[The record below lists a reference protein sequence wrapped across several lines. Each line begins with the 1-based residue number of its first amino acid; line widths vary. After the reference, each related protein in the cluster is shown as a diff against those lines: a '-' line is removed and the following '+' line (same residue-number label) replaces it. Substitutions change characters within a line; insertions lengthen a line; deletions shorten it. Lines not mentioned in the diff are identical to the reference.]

1 MTDEEVANL
10 LRSSAPIVVIEAPA
24 GCGKTHQAASY
35 AADVGASL
43 KSGRLLVLTHTHAA
57 CSVIAKRTQEY
68 HNKIDI
74 RTLDSLINQVATA
87 YRLSLELPEDVSAWA
102 RQYGYEML
110 ATKVSNLL
118 RSNPIIAKHLTKS
131 FPVIICDEHQDS
143 NEAQDQIVK
152 LLAKQG
158 ALLRVFGDPMQII
171 PGGIGH
177 NTVAAATLER
187 WNFLKNDSEFGE
199 LKTPHR
205 WKDTNYDLGTWI
217 LGARESLKNGHALN
231 LKEHL
236 PVGVNVQFAENNSP
250 TPASYQLAP
259 ESWHNLNALLNEDKE
274 MLLVAGSNPTI
285 QSLRGSFRP
294 RFPIWEG
301 HTRNNLENFI
311 EALKV
316 NEDNLT
322 NRTSAFVE
330 CLKGLLVGFSAN
342 RYGNRLIQ
350 EVQTPTNKPRGK
362 IPPRLKA
369 MAEFI
374 REEPSHIGFSRA
386 AEYLKEL
393 IIQNADGFSEINID
407 YQREL
412 DDLIKLKG
420 HDDPSLGF
428 AEIAKRRSR
437 SYPRPPRKALSTIH
451 KSKGLEAEHIF
462 VFACD
467 GMHFGETQV
476 KRNLLYVAL
485 SRATESVTII
495 VSRKNRSPLV
505 EVS

>member
-1 MTDEEVANL
+1 MTDEEIANL
-10 LRSSAPIVVIEAPA
+10 LRSNAPIVVIEAPA

-68 HNKIDI
+68 SNKIDI

-87 YRLSLELPEDVSAWA
+87 YRLSLALPEDVSAWA
-102 RQYGYEML
+102 RQYGYEKL
-110 ATKVSNLL
+110 ATKVSKLL
-118 RSNPIIAKHLTKS
+118 LLNPIIAKHLAKS

-143 NEAQDQIVK
+143 NEAQDQIVQ
-152 LLAKQG
+152 LLANQG

-171 PGGIGH
+171 PGGQGQ
-177 NTVAAATLER
+177 NNVASDALAR
-187 WNFLKNDSEFGE
+187 WNSLKDQSEFGE
-199 LKTPHR
+199 LETPHR
-205 WKDTNYDLGTWI
+205 WSSTNYDLGTWI
-217 LGARESLKNGHALN
+217 LCARESLKNGHALN
-231 LKEHL
+231 LNERL
-236 PVGVNVQFAENNSP
+236 PEGVNVQFAENNSP
-250 TPASYQLAP
+250 TPARYQLAP
-259 ESWHNLNALLNEDKE
+259 ENWHNLNALLNEDKE

-294 RFPIWEG
+294 RFTIWEG
-301 HTRNNLENFI
+301 HTRNCLENFI
-311 EALKV
+311 EAFKV
-316 NEDNLT
+316 DEENLT

-330 CLKGLLVGFSAN
+330 CLKGLLVGFSDN

-350 EVQTPTNKPRGK
+350 EVQTPTDNPRGN
-362 IPPRLKA
+362 IPPQLKV

-374 REEPSHIGFSRA
+374 RAEPSHVGYSRA

-393 IIQNADGFSEINID
+393 IIQNADGFSQINID

-412 DDLIKLKG
+412 DDLIKLKRYG
-420 HDDPSLGF
+420 DASLGF

-451 KSKGLEAEHIF
+451 KSKGLESEYVL
-462 VFACD
+462 VFGCD
-467 GMHFGETQV
+467 RNHFPNTQV
-476 KRNLLYVAL
+476 KRNLLFM
-485 SRATESVTII
+485 
-495 VSRKNRSPLV
+495 VS
-505 EVS
+505 